1 MSRCASIGALLAL
14 LAPLGGCGSG
24 SVSCSAD
31 FRYGLVVT
39 VIDGATG
46 ARICNASVTAVDGAH
61 QETLGTFPLLI
72 LDGGADCI
80 YQGAGERAGT
90 YSVDARSDAREKLV
104 SGVVVGHDQC
114 HVIAR
119 QLTITL

>member
-1 MSRCASIGALLAL
+1 MSRCASTGALLAL
-14 LAPLGGCGSG
+14 LAPLGGCG

-39 VIDGATG
+39 VVDGATG
-46 ARICNASVTAVDGAH
+46 ARICNASVTATDGAH
-61 QETLGTFPLLI
+61 QETLSPFPPPA
-72 LDGGADCI
+72 LDGSIGCV

-114 HVIAR
+114 HVIGR
-119 QLTITL
+119 QLTIAL